1 MGFNAALGFFCLWM
15 VSHFSSPSLPFA
27 SSRASDFVAHP
38 ISSQPAPFTAD
49 TSFLQGVLC
58 LIYLVCSLRTNIAF
72 VIIFFTLVLAFGLL
86 TGTYFYNAQ
95 GKTALA
101 GRLLV
106 AAGACAFV
114 TCVSGWWIFLG
125 LMLAA
130 VDFPI
135 QLPVGDLSRFIKG
148 ASDRRK
154 MNRDEEAMAT

>member
-1 MGFNAALGFFCLWM
+1 MAHLI
-15 VSHFSSPSLPFA
+15 
-27 SSRASDFVAHP
+27 SSRFRAN
-38 ISSQPAPFTAD
+38 

-58 LIYLVCSLRTNIAF
+58 LVYLVCSLRTNIAF